1 MSKDDY
7 HVLAYQLLSYLYDC
21 LRRGEVP
28 DEEQVYWNEA
38 HAAVKVNERYW
49 NYVLRH
55 LSDEGYIEGL
65 SFLSILGRKDLQ
77 PRIDGVVAIT
87 PKGIDFLDE
96 NSRMKK
102 AYRFIKGVK
111 EIIPGV

>member
-21 LRRGEVP
+21 LRHGEV
-28 DEEQVYWNEA
+28 QVLWNDA

-55 LSDEGYIEGL
+55 LSDAGYIEGV
-65 SFLSILGRKDLQ
+65 SFLSILGRADPQ
-77 PRIDGVVAIT
+77 PRIDSAVNIT
-87 PKGIDFLDE
+87 PKGIDYLDE
-96 NSRMKK
+96 NSNMKK
-102 AYRFIKGVK
+102 AYRFLKGIKD
-111 EIIPGV
+111 IIPGA